1 MYHSVLHY
9 STVYY
14 SVLQYSIVYH
24 SRVYRS
30 TLQYVTV
37 HVDYHTA
44 VYYLEENL
52 ALVTEGAMQQN
63 CQTTYKLLETNLAI
77 LQWGE
82 EKGDGVQQNEGDH
95 MLSIVKYKYMMT

>member
-1 MYHSVLHY
+1 MYCSIAQY
-9 STVYY
+9 TV
-14 SVLQYSIVYH
+14 H
-24 SRVYRS
+24 HS

-37 HVDYHTA
+37 HVVYHTA

-82 EKGDGVQQNEGDH
+82 EKGDGVPQNEGYH
-95 MLSIVKYKYMMT
+95 MLSTTKYKYMMA

>member
-1 MYHSVLHY
+1 MEWAVDQTVFFLHVWKN
-9 STVYY
+9 SLGTGLI
-14 SVLQYSIVYH
+14 SQYG
-24 SRVYRS
+24 
-30 TLQYVTV
+30 TTPC
-37 HVDYHTA
+37 
-44 VYYLEENL
+44 YLKENL

-95 MLSIVKYKYMMT
+95 MLFTTKYRWHK